1 MSTDPSPR
9 PPRPDLNVDQL
20 AVEIGVSPRSVRN
33 YVSKGHFRAYRVS
46 GRTGLWFD
54 LAEVKAAM
62 LKIPGRKAKAGF
74 GAYGPDA
81 IIVDLP
87 AQPIVVQRAPTDATR

>member
-1 MSTDPSPR
+1 MRQRFHEELRT
-9 PPRPDLNVDQL
+9 L
-20 AVEIGVSPRSVRN
+20 VS
-33 YVSKGHFRAYRVS
+33 FEAQRAEDRVS

-81 IIVDLP
+81 IIIDLP